1 MKLSLESKK
10 LKMIILS
17 PIHWSSTGIKQGVSL
32 IVPGGDWTME
42 TKGMNQVTVAGTD
55 YKRQITV
62 LVLRNLAPFYMY
74 HPNWYMQVNLTGVYS
89 LLTCRVP
96 RWLGHDLYQLN
107 WSTED
112 SMIHYMD
119 KIIVPYVND
128 IRENLLLGRINQK
141 VIAIFDIF
149 AAHKTDSLL

>member
-1 MKLSLESKK
+1 MFTHYLLVEF
-10 LKMIILS
+10 
-17 PIHWSSTGIKQGVSL
+17 PD
-32 IVPGGDWTME
+32 DWDMTF
-42 TKGMNQVTVAGTD
+42 TNS
-55 YKRQITV
+55 
-62 LVLRNLAPFYMY
+62 
-74 HPNWYMQVNLTGVYS
+74 H
-89 LLTCRVP
+89 
-96 RWLGHDLYQLN
+96 